1 MQKVDKEKIWQ
12 EVYEKLQK
20 SQAVF
25 VINYQG
31 IKVESMN
38 ELRRSLKNAQG
49 EVKVVKNTLARIALD
64 KAGISYDDELLKGQN
79 AFAFSYLDAV
89 QIAKLLA
96 DAGKKLPQL
105 EIKGGWLNG
114 SPLRPEE
121 VKRLAELPSREQ
133 LIAQVV
139 WGMKAPIAGLVG
151 VLQGLLR
158 NLVGVLQA
166 IEEKKNAQKED

>member
-1 MQKVDKEKIWQ
+1 MQKAEKEKIWQ
-12 EVYEKLQK
+12 EVCEKLQK

-31 IKVESMN
+31 IKVENMN
-38 ELRRSLKNAQG
+38 ELRRSLRNAQG
-49 EVKVVKNTLARIALD
+49 EIKVVKNTLARIALD

-79 AFAFSYLDAV
+79 ALAFSYLDAV

-105 EIKGGWLNG
+105 EIKGGWLDRN
-114 SPLRPEE
+114 PLKPEE

-139 WGMKAPIAGLVG
+139 GGMKAPIAGLVG

-158 NLVGVLQA
+158 NLVGVLHA
-166 IEEKKNAQKED
+166 IEEKKNA

>member
-1 MQKVDKEKIWQ
+1 LQKVQKEKIWQ
-12 EVYEKLQK
+12 EVSEKLQK

-31 IKVESMN
+31 IKVEDMN
-38 ELRRSLKNAQG
+38 ELRRSLRNAQG
-49 EVKVVKNTLARIALD
+49 EIKVIKNTLARIALD
-64 KAGISYDDELLKGQN
+64 KVGIPYDDELLKGQN

-89 QIAKLLA
+89 QVAKLLA

-105 EIKGGWLNG
+105 QIKGGWLNR
-114 SPLRPEE
+114 SLLKPEE

-139 WGMKAPIAGLVG
+139 GGMKAPIVGLVG

-158 NLVGVLQA
+158 NLVGVLHA

>member
-20 SQAVF
+20 SEAVF
-25 VINYQG
+25 VVNYQG

-49 EVKVVKNTLARIALD
+49 EIKVVKNTLARIALD
-64 KAGISYDDELLKGQN
+64 KAGIPYDDELMRGQN

-89 QIAKLLA
+89 QIATLLA

-105 EIKGGWLNG
+105 EVKGGWLNRN
-114 SPLRPEE
+114 PLKPEE
-121 VKRLAELPSREQ
+121 IKRLAQLPSREQ

-139 WGMKAPIAGLVG
+139 GGMKATITGLVG

-158 NLVGVLQA
+158 RLVGDLQA

>member
-1 MQKVDKEKIWQ
+1 M
-12 EVYEKLQK
+12 
-20 SQAVF
+20 
-25 VINYQG
+25 
-31 IKVESMN
+31 
-38 ELRRSLKNAQG
+38 
-49 EVKVVKNTLARIALD
+49 
-64 KAGISYDDELLKGQN
+64 KGQS

-96 DAGKKLPQL
+96 DAGRKLPQL

-114 SPLRPEE
+114 SPLQPEE
-121 VKRLAELPSREQ
+121 IKRLAELPSREQ

-139 WGMKAPIAGLVG
+139 WGMRAPIAGLVG

>member
-20 SQAVF
+20 SEAVF
-25 VINYQG
+25 VVNYQG

-49 EVKVVKNTLARIALD
+49 EIKVVKNTLARIALD
-64 KAGISYDDELLKGQN
+64 KAGIPYDDELMRGQN

-105 EIKGGWLNG
+105 EVKGGWLNRN
-114 SPLRPEE
+114 PLKPEE
-121 VKRLAELPSREQ
+121 IKRLAQLPSREQ

-139 WGMKAPIAGLVG
+139 GGMKAPITGLVG

-158 NLVGVLQA
+158 SLVGVLQA

>member
-1 MQKVDKEKIWQ
+1 MQKVQKEKIWQ
-12 EVYEKLQK
+12 EVSEKLQK

-31 IKVESMN
+31 IKVEDMN
-38 ELRRSLKNAQG
+38 ELRRSLRNAQG
-49 EVKVVKNTLARIALD
+49 EIKVIKNTLARIALD
-64 KAGISYDDELLKGQN
+64 KVGIPYDDELLKGQN

-89 QIAKLLA
+89 QVAKLLA

-105 EIKGGWLNG
+105 QIKGGWLNR
-114 SPLRPEE
+114 SLLKPEE

-139 WGMKAPIAGLVG
+139 GGMKAPIVGLVG

-158 NLVGVLQA
+158 NLVGVLHA

>member
-1 MQKVDKEKIWQ
+1 LQKVDKEKIWQ

-49 EVKVVKNTLARIALD
+49 EMKVVKNTLARIALD
-64 KAGISYDDELLKGQN
+64 KAGISYDDELLKGQS

-96 DAGKKLPQL
+96 DAGRKLPQL

-114 SPLRPEE
+114 SPLQPEE
-121 VKRLAELPSREQ
+121 IKRLAELPSREQ

-139 WGMKAPIAGLVG
+139 WGMRAPIAGLVG